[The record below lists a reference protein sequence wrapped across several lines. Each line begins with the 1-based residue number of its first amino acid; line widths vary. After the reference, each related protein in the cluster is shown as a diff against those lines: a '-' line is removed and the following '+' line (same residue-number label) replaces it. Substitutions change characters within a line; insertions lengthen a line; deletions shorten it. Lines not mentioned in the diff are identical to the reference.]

1 MNESKPVLSL
11 PPLRALLTRR
21 TTWLVAAGTVGAA
34 VVVLLGLAAFRS
46 GDPMRHFTAKVMQG
60 EIRDV
65 VDATGTVSAVITVQV
80 GSQVSG
86 TIAELRV
93 DFNSRVKKG
102 DVIAVIAPQLFQGAL
117 LQTTADLAN
126 ARANV
131 LVSEA
136 NLQKA
141 RATLAQTK
149 AEFDR
154 VMQLAEQKIESQ
166 QAVDLAKANFDT
178 ARASVEGAV
187 ANIAQAAAQVRQ
199 KEAAESVAR
208 TNLDYTVIRSPID
221 GTVVARNVDV
231 GQTVAASLQ
240 APTVFT
246 IAQDLKKMQVYT
258 KVDESDVGRI
268 KLAQEVA
275 FKVDAFPKERF
286 KGSVTQ
292 VRMNPTRIQN
302 VVTYDTIID
311 FDNPDLKLFPG
322 MTAYVTIPVASVG
335 NVVKLPNAAI
345 RYKPPFSLEKV
356 KELYAKAGIDEGS
369 SSVEKRADAEQVKDG
384 TSRPGRADGAVVWK
398 LAAGQSL
405 QPVKVALGITDHTFT
420 EVTKVVVG
428 SLAPG
433 DEVVTSSMQSKSA
446 PPGGQTPGG
455 RR

>member
-1 MNESKPVLSL
+1 MNESKPALSL
-11 PPLRALLTRR
+11 PPISALMTRR
-21 TTWLVAAGTVGAA
+21 TTWLVVAVTAGAA
-34 VVVLLGLAAFRS
+34 VAVLLGFAAFRT
-46 GDPMRHFTAKVMQG
+46 GDPMHHFTAKVLQG

-86 TIAELRV
+86 TIAELRA

-102 DVIAVIAPQLFQGAL
+102 DVIAVIAPQLLEGAL

-136 NLQKA
+136 NVQKA

-149 AEFDR
+149 AEFER
-154 VMQLAEQKIESQ
+154 VTQLAEQKIESQ

-178 ARASVEGAV
+178 ARASVEGAL
-187 ANIAQAAAQVRQ
+187 ANVAQAAAQVRQ
-199 KEAAESVAR
+199 KEAAVSVAR

-240 APTVFT
+240 APTIFT

-268 KLAQEVA
+268 KLGQEVM

-286 KGSVTQ
+286 RGSVTQ

-356 KELYAKAGIDEGS
+356 KELYVKAGIGEGGS
-369 SSVEKRADAEQVKDG
+369 EG
-384 TSRPGRADGAVVWK
+384 TVIWK
-398 LAAGQSL
+398 LGAGQSL

-420 EVTKVVVG
+420 EVTKVVMG

-433 DEVVTSSMQSKSA
+433 DEVVTSSTQSKAA